1 MIESLYEEIQEVRRE
16 LSILEDY
23 NHVKNKK
30 IKLLQEENSRLSDA
44 LELSTITTTVREKTE
59 PIIDLD

>member
-44 LELSTITTTVREKTE
+44 LELSTINTTVREKTE

>member
-44 LELSTITTTVREKTE
+44 LELSTITTVREKTE